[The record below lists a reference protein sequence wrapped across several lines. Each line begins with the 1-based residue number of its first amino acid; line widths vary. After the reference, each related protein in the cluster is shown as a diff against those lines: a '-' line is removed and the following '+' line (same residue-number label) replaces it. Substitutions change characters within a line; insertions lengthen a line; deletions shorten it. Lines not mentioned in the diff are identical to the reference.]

1 MRILKNNVTLIMP
14 AKDLALLIL
23 LFFTNAALCEHKILF
38 SKTYYIEII
47 IIKEI
52 VYPKINS
59 VVMFPYD
66 FLQWNANRVK
76 C

>member
-1 MRILKNNVTLIMP
+1 MQPYVSIRYFFQKLI
-14 AKDLALLIL
+14 
-23 LFFTNAALCEHKILF
+23 T
-38 SKTYYIEII
+38 SYYIAII

-66 FLQWNANRVK
+66 FLQWNANGVK
-76 C
+76 G